1 MRGRG
6 RYVGWSLPPAPMLRL
21 LFGLAFLSLPAAA
34 QVDSTATPAPDS
46 LTLASLPAP
55 DSLVAVTDS
64 LSSPVTEVSVAG
76 TVAAA
81 ARATPA
87 APTGRS
93 RDPLL
98 GHVFG
103 YLLPGGGHF
112 YAGETGTG
120 LVLLG
125 TAVGGY
131 ALAFPA
137 LLSQSVC
144 AVVDTYGS
152 CETSGRE
159 EMALLWGGA
168 MVLGAAVY
176 SVVDGGRA
184 ARRANVRNGYLPGG
198 DRPRVAL
205 AAAPAGVAMRV
216 RL

>member
-1 MRGRG
+1 
-6 RYVGWSLPPAPMLRL
+6 MLRL
-21 LFGLAFLSLPAAA
+21 LLSLAFLSLPAAA
-34 QVDSTATPAPDS
+34 QVDSTATPVPD
-46 LTLASLPAP
+46 TLALAPRATP
-55 DSLVAVTDS
+55 DSLVAGTDS
-64 LSSPVTEVSVAG
+64 LSSPVTEVPVAG
-76 TVAAA
+76 GEAVGGA

-93 RDPLL
+93 REPIL

-176 SVVDGGRA
+176 SIVDGGRA
-184 ARRANVRNGYLPGG
+184 VRRANVRNGYLPSG

-205 AAAPAGVAMRV
+205 AAAPAGVAVRV